1 MPEVVRRRYSRLAWV
16 ALACL
21 VVPMFASYFF
31 DDMFSTISY
40 LFEDPS
46 RTALGWDA
54 AGYGLYTSGYSVLCV
69 FGGLVVC
76 GILLDKWGV
85 RVTGSI
91 FVGMMAAG
99 ALLVLHAITAGYAP
113 AKSLRLA
120 YVGCMFFGLGSE
132 IAGTAVTRSIAKWF
146 REGPMALAMGLQLA
160 IARLGTAVALVLSPR
175 LVVENAGHVYSL
187 AETARPAVFG
197 VGLMALGLLLW
208 AVFVALDARYDR
220 PLRSGSV
227 PSPTAANSLA
237 SSPDSPSATSLSSTL
252 DSPSTASLSPSP
264 DTPADGGEAS
274 AEEPFKLS
282 DVWKVLTNKDFWML
296 GLLCVLFYSS
306 IVAFKKFAGAI
317 LIPRF
322 DIPAS
327 TAGWMVSM
335 LPFSTVIFAPLF
347 GLLVDKRGKGTRW
360 MIIGSVLALLAHLLL
375 AFAPAGVPFFGYL
388 SMVLLGFGYSLV
400 PAALWPSVPKIVPDK
415 VLGTTYSL
423 IYWVQNL
430 GLLSFKWLA
439 GVILGSASVAAASAA
454 AGSGSAVSAA
464 AASGSAVSAAAAS
477 GSAASAAAG
486 SAASAAAGSAASAAS
501 GSVAS
506 SAVGSAASAAAGSA
520 ASAASATTSAAALS
534 GPVRVELMFVV
545 LCIAAVVIALLFA
558 RNSRRHP
565 ELGLDAPSGN

>member
-1 MPEVVRRRYSRLAWV
+1 MVETVKRRYSRLAWV

-69 FGGLVVC
+69 FGGLVIC

-85 RVTGSI
+85 RITGSI

-120 YVGCMFFGLGSE
+120 YAGCMFFGLGSE

-187 AETARPAVFG
+187 SETARPAVFG
-197 VGLMALGLLLW
+197 VGLMAVGLILW
-208 AVFVALDARYDR
+208 ALFVALDARHDKA
-220 PLRSGSV
+220 SGS
-227 PSPTAANSLA
+227 
-237 SSPDSPSATSLSSTL
+237 SSSV
-252 DSPSTASLSPSP
+252 
-264 DTPADGGEAS
+264 S
-274 AEEPFKLS
+274 AEDPFKLS
-282 DVWKVLTNKDFWML
+282 DVWKVLKNKNFWML

-322 DIPAS
+322 GIPAA

-360 MIIGSVLALLAHLLL
+360 MIIGSVLALVAHLLL
-375 AFAPAGVPFFGYL
+375 AFAPAGVPFYGYL
-388 SMVLLGFGYSLV
+388 SMVFLGFGYSLV

-439 GVILGSASVAAASAA
+439 GIILGSAAVTAAASTPSA
-454 AGSGSAVSAA
+454 AGAV
-464 AASGSAVSAAAAS
+464 
-477 GSAASAAAG
+477 
-486 SAASAAAGSAASAAS
+486 
-501 GSVAS
+501 
-506 SAVGSAASAAAGSA
+506 
-520 ASAASATTSAAALS
+520 S
-534 GPVRVELMFVV
+534 GPVRVELMFVA
-545 LCIAAVVIALLFA
+545 LCIAAVLIALLFA
-558 RNSRRHP
+558 RVSRRHP
-565 ELGLDAPSGN
+565 ELRLDAPSGK

>member
-1 MPEVVRRRYSRLAWV
+1 MAEAVKRRFPRLAWV

-46 RTALGWDA
+46 MTALGWDA

-120 YVGCMFFGLGSE
+120 YAGCMFFGLGSE

-187 AETARPAVFG
+187 SETARPAVFG
-197 VGLMALGLLLW
+197 VGLMAAGLILW
-208 AVFVALDARYDR
+208 AFCVALDARYDKTE
-220 PLRSGSV
+220 GSV
-227 PSPTAANSLA
+227 
-237 SSPDSPSATSLSSTL
+237 SAVS
-252 DSPSTASLSPSP
+252 
-264 DTPADGGEAS
+264 GED
-274 AEEPFKLS
+274 PFRLS
-282 DVWKVLTNKDFWML
+282 DVWKVLGNKNFWML

-322 DIPAS
+322 GIPAA

-347 GLLVDKRGKGTRW
+347 CLLVDKRGKGTRW
-360 MIIGSVLALLAHLLL
+360 MIIGSVLALIAHLLL
-375 AFAPAGVPFFGYL
+375 AFAPAGVPLYGYL
-388 SMVLLGFGYSLV
+388 SMVFLGFGYSLV

-439 GVILGSASVAAASAA
+439 GIILGATAVASASDAAS
-454 AGSGSAVSAA
+454 
-464 AASGSAVSAAAAS
+464 
-477 GSAASAAAG
+477 
-486 SAASAAAGSAASAAS
+486 
-501 GSVAS
+501 
-506 SAVGSAASAAAGSA
+506 VG
-520 ASAASATTSAAALS
+520 ALS
-534 GPVRVELMFVV
+534 GPVRVELMFVA

-558 RNSRRHP
+558 RVSRRHP
-565 ELGLDAPSGN
+565 ELRLDAPSGK

>member
-1 MPEVVRRRYSRLAWV
+1 MPEEVKRRFSRLAWV

-69 FGGLVVC
+69 FGGLVIC

-85 RVTGSI
+85 RITGSI

-120 YVGCMFFGLGSE
+120 YAGCMFFGLGSE

-146 REGPMALAMGLQLA
+146 RDGPIALAMGLQLA

-187 AETARPAVFG
+187 SETARPAVFG
-197 VGLMALGLLLW
+197 LGLMAAGLILW
-208 AVFVALDARYDR
+208 ALFVALDARAY
-220 PLRSGSV
+220 PAGAGVAEGASGQ
-227 PSPTAANSLA
+227 
-237 SSPDSPSATSLSSTL
+237 
-252 DSPSTASLSPSP
+252 
-264 DTPADGGEAS
+264 
-274 AEEPFKLS
+274 S
-282 DVWKVLTNKDFWML
+282 DEDAFRLKDVLKVLGNKNFWML

-347 GLLVDKRGKGTRW
+347 GLLVDRRGKGTRW
-360 MIIGSVLALLAHLLL
+360 MVLGSVLALIAHLLL
-375 AFAPAGVPFFGYL
+375 AFAPEGVPFYGYL
-388 SMVLLGFGYSLV
+388 SMVFLGFGYSLV

-439 GVILGSASVAAASAA
+439 GVILGSAAAGAAVDAAA
-454 AGSGSAVSAA
+454 
-464 AASGSAVSAAAAS
+464 
-477 GSAASAAAG
+477 
-486 SAASAAAGSAASAAS
+486 
-501 GSVAS
+501 
-506 SAVGSAASAAAGSA
+506 
-520 ASAASATTSAAALS
+520 S

-545 LCIAAVVIALLFA
+545 LCIAAVVIAVLFS
-558 RNSRRHP
+558 RISRRNP
-565 ELGLDAPSGN
+565 SLRLDAPAGGGQDVEHK

>member
-1 MPEVVRRRYSRLAWV
+1 MPEAVKRRFTRLAWV

-69 FGGLVVC
+69 FGGLVIC

-146 REGPMALAMGLQLA
+146 KEGPMALAMGLQLA

-187 AETARPAVFG
+187 SETARPAVFG
-197 VGLMALGLLLW
+197 VGLMAAGLILW
-208 AVFVALDARYDR
+208 AIFVALDAKAY
-220 PLRSGSV
+220 PAKSG
-227 PSPTAANSLA
+227 TAEGTGVS
-237 SSPDSPSATSLSSTL
+237 D
-252 DSPSTASLSPSP
+252 D
-264 DTPADGGEAS
+264 EA
-274 AEEPFKLS
+274 FRLK
-282 DVWKVLTNKDFWML
+282 DVLKVLGNKNFWML

-335 LPFSTVIFAPLF
+335 LPFSTVVFAPLF
-347 GLLVDKRGKGTRW
+347 GLLVDRRGHGTRW
-360 MIIGSVLALLAHLLL
+360 MVIGSVLARVAHLLL
-375 AFAPAGVPFFGYL
+375 AFAPAGVPFYGYL
-388 SMVLLGFGYSLV
+388 SMVFLGFGYSLV

-439 GVILGSASVAAASAA
+439 GIILGSAAAGAAAEAA
-454 AGSGSAVSAA
+454 A
-464 AASGSAVSAAAAS
+464 
-477 GSAASAAAG
+477 
-486 SAASAAAGSAASAAS
+486 
-501 GSVAS
+501 
-506 SAVGSAASAAAGSA
+506 
-520 ASAASATTSAAALS
+520 S
-534 GPVRVELMFVV
+534 GPVRVELMFVA
-545 LCIAAVVIALLFA
+545 LCVAAVVIALLFA
-558 RNSRRHP
+558 RISKRNPSLR
-565 ELGLDAPSGN
+565 LDAPAGKA